1 MNKQFFIGKDVDEA
15 CIIGAYFIKK
25 TYIYRKNTEE
35 KVSTWRKK
43 LKS

>member
-1 MNKQFFIGKDVDEA
+1 MNNQIFMGKDVGEA

-35 KVSTWRKK
+35 KVSIWRKK